1 MKLSEIV
8 RPDDQIARSV
18 NLERDLNDPG
28 TLDRY
33 LLTGKGLEIIH
44 RLAAGLNGQKASAW
58 SLTGP
63 YGMGKSAFVHF
74 LISLCGDPIKESKAR
89 TARNML
95 ERKDSALSA
104 QLMETMKKRRFKSKG
119 FFRVPATAAFEP
131 VNRTLGAAL
140 ARAVRAACKSDPAN
154 KDINRLDADIA
165 DYLSGE
171 ELDAARLVALFQA
184 AGRISRSPLA
194 VVIDEFGKNLE
205 YLARHPGR
213 GDLFIVQTLAESENI
228 YLWVCLHQAFE
239 AYGAGLSRL
248 QRQEWGKVQG
258 RFEDISFV
266 EPRTQMLDF
275 IGEALVRLDRAP
287 DAAHSVRDW
296 AEHYQRE
303 ADRLGVTEIAGADAK
318 AMARFFPLH
327 PLTAALLPELCTRFA
342 QNDRTLFAFLC
353 GGEPHALPAF
363 LGTRELDKTGYGAP
377 TFGPER
383 LYDYFLGAAP
393 SMALSRPGAS
403 RWLEIHNIVD
413 GARNLPKPQRN
424 LLKTIG
430 LLNLISGPSGFRASR
445 DLLRFAVSRPG
456 MDANEALE
464 SSLGPLSEKG
474 MLIYREYADE
484 FRLWE
489 GSDIDIPE
497 AIERHKPA
505 IAAHPLAELLEKAA
519 PMLPLTASRHSYRT
533 GTLRHF
539 KRNWCAVDDVPDAVT
554 AFKAEKADGLLLYV
568 FGNDAPLN
576 GFPCKT
582 DDGRPVLVAFARE
595 EDRLLERALEAAA
608 ATAILTEAPELE
620 RDGVA
625 RREALFRAGAAEEQL
640 KRFLADLYTPG
651 NPEVVWQSGER
662 RYDLSSVRDLSGL
675 LSRLC
680 DETYQSCPV
689 IRNELI
695 NRARLSSAAARAQRE
710 LIQAMLNGETKE
722 KLGLSGTGPE
732 VAIYRTMLAAEGL
745 HRHDGEMAWRF
756 FSPEPDTH
764 FYAAW
769 QALDTALDRT
779 EDALLHLP
787 NLIAMLRKPP
797 FGMKDGPIP
806 ILICLYLL
814 VRSEDT
820 ALYQEGA
827 FIPYLTPEDLELMV
841 KRPEYFEVRKFS
853 PLGIQGKV
861 FRVYQELLNS
871 SPVQEDRQLRN
882 ATMVNIVGPLVQFAD
897 RLPAYVKETRS
908 VSREA
913 RNLLQALL
921 HSKDPIDLL
930 FTDLPK
936 AVGVLAFDGKSDF
949 DAQAVEDFQ
958 NRFRNAVGELAQ
970 AFERLEDRIRMVLQ
984 EAFGS
989 RADLK
994 TFREDL
1000 KERATPLVRRC
1011 SEKRLKPL
1019 VAILARNRGTDNEWV
1034 SAIGTIVSQRLVESW
1049 SDADLSGFST
1059 RMHDLARRFLALER
1073 LAAEER
1079 RRLPEGKEGKE
1090 ARLISLT
1097 RPDGTM
1103 ESEIVWMNKEEMAGV
1118 KEKMARLIEGND
1130 PNQLKSL
1137 LIMLGEHL
1145 LSDKTKTGEKD

>member
-1 MKLSEIV
+1 MKLSQIV
-8 RPDDQIARSV
+8 RPDARIARSV
-18 NLERDLNDPG
+18 NLERDLNDPE

-44 RLAAGLNGQKASAW
+44 RLAAGLNGQPVSAW

-74 LISLCGDPIKESKAR
+74 LLSLCGDPINDAKTRSAR
-89 TARNML
+89 SLLAR
-95 ERKDSALSA
+95 RDGALSDR
-104 QLMETMKKRRFKSKG
+104 LMGIMKKRRFKSKG

-131 VNRTLGAAL
+131 VNRTLGTAL
-140 ARAVRAACKSDPAN
+140 ARAVRTARESDPAN
-154 KDINRLDADIA
+154 PGLHRLDADLA
-165 DYLSGE
+165 DCLSGGHP
-171 ELDAARLVALFQA
+171 DAARLAALFRE
-184 AGRISRSPLA
+184 AGRISRSPVA

-213 GDLFIVQTLAESENI
+213 GDLFILQTLAETGNI

-239 AYGAGLSRL
+239 AYATGLSRL

-266 EPRTQMLDF
+266 EPRAQMLDF
-275 IGEALVRLDRAP
+275 IGETLARPERAADADRAL
-287 DAAHSVRDW
+287 RDW
-296 AEHYQRE
+296 ADHYHRE
-303 ADRLGVTEIAGADAK
+303 SRRLAVAEMAGADA
-318 AMARFFPLH
+318 ASLARFFPLH
-327 PLTAALLPELCTRFA
+327 PLAAALLPELCTRFA

-363 LGTRELDKTGYGAP
+363 LETRDLNGPGDGAP

-403 RWLEIHNIVD
+403 RWLEIHDMVE
-413 GARNLPKPQRN
+413 GARNLPRPQRD

-445 DLLRFAVSRPG
+445 DLLRFSVSRPG
-456 MDANEALE
+456 TDADEALA
-464 SSLGPLSEKG
+464 SSLTPLSEKG
-474 MLIYREYADE
+474 ILIYREYADE

-489 GSDIDIPE
+489 GTDIDIPA
-497 AIERHKPA
+497 AIDRRKPA
-505 IAAHPLAELLEKAA
+505 IAARPLAELLEAAA
-519 PMLPLTASRHSYRT
+519 PMLPLTASRHAYRT

-539 KRNWCAVDDVPDAVT
+539 QRRWRGVDDVPDAV
-554 AFKAEKADGLLLYV
+554 ADFESEEADGLLLYV
-568 FGNDAPLN
+568 FGNDGPTK
-576 GFPCKT
+576 GFLPGT
-582 DDGRPVLVAFARE
+582 SDGRPVLVAFARE
-595 EDRLLERALEAAA
+595 EDRLRERALEAAA
-608 ATAILTEAPELE
+608 AAAILTDAPELE

-625 RREALFRAGAAEEQL
+625 RREARFRAGAAEAEL

-651 NPEVVWQSGER
+651 NPDVVWQSGER
-662 RYDLSSVRDLSGL
+662 RHDLGSMRDLSGL

-680 DETYQSCPV
+680 DETYHGCPV

-710 LIQAMLNGETKE
+710 LIQAMLAGESRE

-745 HRHDGEMAWRF
+745 HRDAGDGEWRF
-756 FSPEPDTH
+756 FPPEPGGH
-764 FYAAW
+764 FHAAW
-769 QALDTALDRT
+769 RAIDAAMDRT
-779 EDALLHLP
+779 GDALLP
-787 NLIAMLRKPP
+787 MPAVIAMLRKPP

-806 ILICLYLL
+806 VLICLYLL
-814 VRSEDT
+814 VRADDT

-841 KRPEYFEVRKFS
+841 KRPEYFEIRKFS
-853 PLGIQGKV
+853 PLGVQGRV
-861 FRVYQELLNS
+861 FRVYQELLKGG
-871 SPVQEDRQLRN
+871 PVREDSRPRN

-908 VSREA
+908 ISREA

-921 HSKDPIDLL
+921 NSKDPIELL
-930 FTDLPK
+930 FRDLPK
-936 AVGVLAFDGKSDF
+936 AVGVSDF
-949 DAQAVEDFQ
+949 GDGPDVSGDAVKEFQ
-958 NRFRNAVGELAQ
+958 TRFRGAVGELAQ
-970 AFERLEDRIRMVLQ
+970 AFERLVDRIRMILQ
-984 EAFGS
+984 ETFGS
-989 RADLK
+989 RAGLE

-1000 KERATPLVRRC
+1000 MERAAPLVDRC
-1011 SEKRLKPL
+1011 SDKRLKPL
-1019 VAILARNRGTDNEWV
+1019 VSALARNRGTDTEWV
-1034 SAIGTIVSQRLVESW
+1034 SAIGTIVSQRPVASW
-1049 SDADLSGFST
+1049 RDGDLNGFST

-1079 RRLPEGKEGKE
+1079 RRLPEGGEDKE

-1103 ESEIVWMNKEEMAGV
+1103 ESEIVWTDRSETARV
-1118 KEKMARLIEGND
+1118 KEKMDRLIEENEPG
-1130 PNQLKSL
+1130 QLKAL
-1137 LIMLGEHL
+1137 LVMLGEHL
-1145 LSDKTKTGEKD
+1145 LGEKEREDR

>member
-8 RPDDQIARSV
+8 HPDVRIARSV
-18 NLERDLNDPG
+18 NLERDLNDPA

-44 RLAAGLNGQKASAW
+44 RLAAGLNGQKVSAW

-74 LISLCGDPIKESKAR
+74 LLSLCGDPASESKTR
-89 TARNML
+89 SARNML
-95 ERKDSALSA
+95 EQKDAALSA
-104 QLMETMKKRRFKSKG
+104 QLMGAMKKQRFKSRG
-119 FFRVPATAAFEP
+119 FFRAPATAAFEP
-131 VNRTLGAAL
+131 VNRTLGSAL
-140 ARAVRAACKSDPAN
+140 ARAVRAACEADPAD
-154 KDINRLDADIA
+154 KAFRQLDADLA
-165 DYLSGE
+165 DCLSGA
-171 ELDAARLVALFQA
+171 DIDSTRLTALFQE
-184 AGRISRSPLA
+184 AGRISRSPLV

-213 GDLFIVQTLAESENI
+213 GDLFILQTLAETENI
-228 YLWVCLHQAFE
+228 FLWVCLHQAFE
-239 AYGAGLSRL
+239 AYAAGLSRL

-266 EPRTQMLDF
+266 EPRAQMLHF
-275 IGEALVRLDRAP
+275 IGETLVRPDRAR
-287 DAAHSVRDW
+287 DAGRVFRDW
-296 AEHYQRE
+296 ADHYRRESQR
-303 ADRLGVTEIAGADAK
+303 LSVTEIAGVDA
-318 AMARFFPLH
+318 APDRFFPLH

-363 LGTRELDKTGYGAP
+363 LETRKLNGTGGGAP

-383 LYDYFLGAAP
+383 LYDYFLGATP
-393 SMALSRPGAS
+393 SMALNRPGAS
-403 RWLEIHNIVD
+403 RWLEIHDMVD
-413 GARNLPKPQRN
+413 GARNLPGPQRD

-456 MDANEALE
+456 VDADEALA
-464 SSLGPLSEKG
+464 SALAPLSEKG

-489 GSDIDIPE
+489 GTDIDIPA
-497 AIERHKPA
+497 AIDRRKPA
-505 IAAHPLAELLEKAA
+505 IADRPLAELLEKAA
-519 PMLPLTASRHSYRT
+519 PMLPLTASRHAYRT

-539 KRNWCAVDDVPDAVT
+539 QRRWRHADDVPEAVA
-554 AFKAEKADGLLLYV
+554 AFEAEDADGLLLYV
-568 FGNDAPLN
+568 FGNDTPAN
-576 GFPCKT
+576 GFPDRT
-582 DDGRPVLVAFARE
+582 SDGRPVLIAFARE
-595 EDRLLERALEAAA
+595 EDRLRERALEAAA
-608 ATAILTEAPELE
+608 AAAILTDAPELA

-625 RREALFRAGAAEEQL
+625 RREARFRVGASEAQL
-640 KRFLADLYTPG
+640 NRFLADLYTPG
-651 NPEVVWQSGER
+651 NPDVVWQSGER
-662 RYDLSSVRDLSGL
+662 RHDLMSMRDLSGL

-680 DETYQSCPV
+680 DETYHGCPV

-695 NRARLSSAAARAQRE
+695 NRSRLSSAAARAQRE
-710 LIQAMLNGETKE
+710 LIQAMLNGETRE

-745 HRHDGEMAWRF
+745 HRYDGAMEWRF
-756 FSPEPDTH
+756 FPPEPESR
-764 FYAAW
+764 FYTAW
-769 QALDTALDRT
+769 RAINEAVDRT
-779 EDALLHLP
+779 GDALLSMP
-787 NLIAMLRKPP
+787 GLIAMLRKPP

-806 ILICLYLL
+806 VLICLYLL
-814 VRSEDT
+814 VRSDDT

-841 KRPEYFEVRKFS
+841 KRPEYFGIRKFS
-853 PLGIQGKV
+853 PLGVQGKV

-871 SPVQEDRQLRN
+871 SPVQEDRQPRN
-882 ATMVNIVGPLVQFAD
+882 ATMVAIVGPLVQFAD

-908 VSREA
+908 ISREA

-921 HSKDPIDLL
+921 NSKDPIALL
-930 FTDLPK
+930 FRDLPR
-936 AVGVLAFDGKSDF
+936 AVGVSDF
-949 DAQAVEDFQ
+949 GDAPDVSGDAVKEFQ
-958 NRFRNAVGELAQ
+958 TRFRNAVGELAQ
-970 AFERLEDRIRMVLQ
+970 AFERLVDRIRMVLQ
-984 EAFGS
+984 ETFGS

-994 TFREDL
+994 AFREDM
-1000 KERATPLVRRC
+1000 KERAAPLVDRC
-1011 SEKRLKPL
+1011 SDKRLKPL
-1019 VAILARNRGTDNEWV
+1019 VSALARNRGTDGEWV
-1034 SAIGTIVSQRLVESW
+1034 TAIGTIVSQRPAASW
-1049 SDADLSGFST
+1049 RDADLNGFST

-1079 RRLPEGKEGKE
+1079 RRLPEGGEGKE

-1103 ESEIVWMNKEEMAGV
+1103 ESEIVWTDRSETARV
-1118 KEKMARLIEGND
+1118 KEKMDRLIEENEPD
-1130 PNQLKSL
+1130 QLKAL
-1137 LIMLGEHL
+1137 LVMLGEHVL
-1145 LSDKTKTGEKD
+1145 GGKPSASE